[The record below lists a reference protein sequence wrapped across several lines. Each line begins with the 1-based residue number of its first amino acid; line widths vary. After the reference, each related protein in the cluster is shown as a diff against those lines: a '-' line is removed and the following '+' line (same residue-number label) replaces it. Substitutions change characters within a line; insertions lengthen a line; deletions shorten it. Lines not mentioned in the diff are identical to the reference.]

1 MVVVLSNI
9 YTDACNKN
17 IYNHILAQNVAN
29 ALARIINVL
38 EIEL

>member
-1 MVVVLSNI
+1 MVVVLPNI
-9 YTDACNKN
+9 YTDACNEN
-17 IYNHILAQNVAN
+17 IYNHILAQNVAS